1 MKTADAM
8 TGHLGRLGLLLT
20 VLGLPAVSCASTPYH
35 LLRDAPGGTYRID
48 PDHSLAWF
56 TIGHARIGI
65 VAGRFDKIGG
75 SFTVNP
81 GHPAQ
86 DRVTV
91 RIPAASIDTNEKA
104 RDRDLR
110 GPHFFDVHKYPDIRF
125 VSTRF
130 EVTGPDDGRLYGKLT
145 LHGATHVVVFRV
157 HRLGS
162 GPVPELPPPWG
173 GYLTG
178 YVAETTLDRTRFG
191 INADR
196 GMLGRYVHLHVNI
209 EGVRIQP
216 ASTAPSPQASPAPAK
231 TGPQG

>member
-1 MKTADAM
+1 MKTAGTM
-8 TGHLGRLGLLLT
+8 NVRLGRLGLLLT
-20 VLGLPAVSCASTPYH
+20 VLGLPAVSCASTSYH
-35 LLRDAPGGTYRID
+35 LLRDASAGTYRID

-56 TIGHARIGI
+56 TIGHAGIGI
-65 VAGRFDKIGG
+65 VAGRFDGIAG

-81 GHPAQ
+81 KQPDR

-104 RDRDLR
+104 RDKDLR
-110 GPHFFDVHKYPDIRF
+110 GPHFFDVRKYPEIRF
-125 VSTRF
+125 VSTRY
-130 EVTGPDDGRLYGKLT
+130 EATGRDDGRLYGHLT
-145 LHGATHVVVFRV
+145 LHGATHTVVFRV

-162 GPVPELPPPWG
+162 GPVPELPAPWG

-191 INADR
+191 IDADR
-196 GMLGRYVHLHVNI
+196 SMLGRYVHLRVNI

-216 ASTAPSPQASPAPAK
+216 AAAGSSSQPSPAP
-231 TGPQG
+231 TTDRPHG